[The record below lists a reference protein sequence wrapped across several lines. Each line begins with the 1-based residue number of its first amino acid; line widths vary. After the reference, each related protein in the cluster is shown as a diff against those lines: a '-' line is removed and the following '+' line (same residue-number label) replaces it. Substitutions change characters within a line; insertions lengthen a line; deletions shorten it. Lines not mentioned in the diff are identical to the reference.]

1 MLVKLVEAY
10 SKAKSAMSNKRDWG
24 LREVL
29 VNTQYI
35 VNIYEDQEVEE
46 VIKNSNLSESG
57 LDNRNRVTKIVM
69 NTGKSIN
76 VVGSLEQVT
85 NKISKTKKNTVL
97 STKELLV
104 E

>member
-10 SKAKSAMSNKRDWG
+10 SKSKSAMSNKRDWG

-35 VNIYEDQEVEE
+35 VNIYEDQEVEQ

-85 NKISKTKKNTVL
+85 SKISKTKRNDVL
-97 STKELLV
+97 TTKELLV